1 MKITVIKVSMF
12 EGKCHDALKPLIFPI
27 LANLTPDGIELEFL
41 DDRVE
46 KLPHVLTS
54 DIIALSFDTF
64 SAKRAYQLAKKYKK
78 KDNII
83 VLGGFHASL
92 LKEEAGAYGDVVIA
106 GDAEDTWPRF
116 IEDALNGRVKPEYVS
131 DRTSNFAPVD
141 MNHPSFKGKR
151 YQRLGLAQFSRGCRF
166 GCDFCSI
173 KAMYPGKVR
182 QAEISRV
189 VDEIKAAKEKIIF
202 FIDDNLFVDEEA
214 AISLCKALKPLKKK
228 WACQISMDAALNN
241 KLLAHMKESGCL
253 MVLMGFESLN
263 RKNLERMNK
272 SANLAIGEYDR
283 AVANIYRHG
292 MLIYATFVLGYD
304 EDTAESFNDVLSF
317 GMKNN
322 FTVAN
327 FNPLIP
333 MPGTPLYK
341 RLEQEGRLIYDKWWL
356 SEVYHYGDTAYHPKQ
371 LSPEELK
378 EGCKSVRYRFYGAR
392 SILKRLFSGGI
403 HLRPYSF
410 FLFMAL
416 NIISNRE
423 IHRKQ
428 GRLLG
433 DTANEAGFDKTQY
446 RQERA
451 QSVR

>member
-12 EGKCHDALKPLIFPI
+12 DGRCHDALKPPIFPI
-27 LANLTPDGIELEFL
+27 LAQLTPEGTEMEFL

-46 KLPHVLTS
+46 KLPQTLTS

-64 SAKRAYQLAKKYKK
+64 SARRAYMLAKKYKTR
-78 KDNII
+78 DNII

-92 LKEEAGAYGDVVIA
+92 LKEEAKAHGDVVIV

-116 IEDALNGRVKPEYVS
+116 IGDALNGKVKPEYISSRNS
-131 DRTSNFAPVD
+131 DFSPID
-141 MNHPSFKGKR
+141 MNHPSFNGKK
-151 YQRLGLAQFSRGCRF
+151 YLRLGLAQFSRGCRF

-182 QAEISRV
+182 QAEIGRV
-189 VDEIKAAKEKIIF
+189 IDGLRAVKERLIF
-202 FIDDNLFVDEEA
+202 FVDDNIFVDEEA
-214 AISLCKALKPLKKK
+214 AINLCKALKPLNKR
-228 WACQISMDAALNN
+228 WACQISMDAAQND
-241 KLLAHMKESGCL
+241 KLLSLMKESGCI

-272 SANLAIGEYDR
+272 SANIAVGEYDR
-283 AVANIYRHG
+283 AVANIYKHG

-304 EDTAESFNDVLSF
+304 EDTTESFQEILNF
-317 GMKNN
+317 AMKHN

-333 MPGTPLYK
+333 IPGTPLYK
-341 RLEQEGRLIYDKWWL
+341 RLEEEGRLIYDKWWL
-356 SEVYHYGDTAYHPKQ
+356 SEAYRYGDTAFLPRQ
-371 LSPEELK
+371 LSPGELRD
-378 EGCKSVRYRFYGAR
+378 GCKSIRYRFYGAR
-392 SILKRLFSGGI
+392 SILKRLFAGGI
-403 HLRPYSF
+403 HLKPYSF
-410 FLFMAL
+410 FLFMAM

-428 GRLLG
+428 GRHLG
-433 DTANEAGFDKTQY
+433 DLSNEAGIDKTQY
-446 RQERA
+446 WKERA
-451 QSVR
+451 

>member
-1 MKITVIKVSMF
+1 MKITIIKVSMF
-12 EGKCHDALKPLIFPI
+12 EGKCYDALKPLIFPI
-27 LANLTPDGIELEFL
+27 LAQLTPEGIELEFL

-46 KLPHVLTS
+46 KLPQALTS
-54 DIIALSFDTF
+54 DMIALSFDTF
-64 SAKRAYQLAKKYKK
+64 SARRAYILAKKFKT

-92 LKEEAGAYGDVVIA
+92 LKKEAKAYGDVVMV
-106 GDAEDTWPRF
+106 GDAEDTWPRL
-116 IEDALNGRVKPEYVS
+116 IEDALNGTVQPKYISSRKS
-131 DRTSNFAPVD
+131 DFVPID
-141 MNHPSFKGKR
+141 INHSAFRGKK
-151 YQRLGLAQFSRGCRF
+151 YQKLGLVQYSRGCRF

-182 QAEISRV
+182 HGDLKQVIE
-189 VDEIKAAKEKIIF
+189 EIKATKEKIII

-214 AISLCKALKPLKKK
+214 AIKLFIALKPLKKK
-228 WACQISMDAALNN
+228 WACQISMDAALRD
-241 KLLAHMKESGCL
+241 KLLKLMKESGCI

-263 RKNLERMNK
+263 KNNLERMNK
-272 SANLAIGEYDR
+272 SANLTIGDYDR
-283 AVANIYRHG
+283 AVANIYKHG
-292 MLIYATFVLGYD
+292 LLIYATFVLGYD
-304 EDTAESFNDVLSF
+304 EDTAESFQEILNF
-317 GMKNN
+317 AMKHN

-341 RLEQEGRLIYDKWWL
+341 RLEEEGRLIYDKWWL
-356 SEVYHYGDTAYHPKQ
+356 RDDYCYGDTAYRPKK

-378 EGCKSVRYRFYGAR
+378 DGCKLARYRFYGVG
-392 SILKRLFSGGI
+392 SILKRLFAGSY
-403 HLRPYSF
+403 HFKLYNF

-423 IHRKQ
+423 IRRKQ

-433 DTANEAGFDKTQY
+433 ESADEIGINKT
-446 RQERA
+446 
-451 QSVR
+451 